1 MWVLL
6 SCSPQQHKALQK
18 PFHINISTVSFSF
31 IGEKQLIKIFA
42 TMYIKKITFSD
53 DSQYGSLGR
62 YECHA
67 FAVNDTTRSK
77 YGFGVNVISRKYS
90 LP

>member
-18 PFHINISTVSFSF
+18 PFHINVSTVSFSF
-31 IGEKQLIKIFA
+31 IGEKLLIKIFA
-42 TMYIKKITFSD
+42 TMYIKNITLSD
-53 DSQYGSLGR
+53 DSQYGSLGT
-62 YECHA
+62 YECQA
-67 FAVNDTTRSK
+67 FAVNDTTPRRHHFS
-77 YGFGVNVISRKYS
+77 VNVILRKYL

>member
-6 SCSPQQHKALQK
+6 SCSPQQQKTLQK
-18 PFHINISTVSFSF
+18 PFHVNVSTISFSF
-31 IGEKQLIKIFA
+31 IGGEQLIKIFA
-42 TMYIKKITFSD
+42 TMYIKKITLSD
-53 DSQYGSLGR
+53 DSTRGSLGR

-67 FAVNDTTRSK
+67 FAVNDTNPSK
-77 YGFGVNVISRKYS
+77 HGFSVNVISRKYS